1 MSTVGRCL
9 CAAPVPVRGVDR
21 LAPCGTDCRELDA
34 LRRWTPARRRAGA
47 SACPGD
53 HEASLSKVVLLITG
67 LTGRIAGLAGL
78 EMRLGLDLYVLDYF
92 DMTVQIMF
100 ASCPVA

>member
-1 MSTVGRCL
+1 M
-9 CAAPVPVRGVDR
+9 
-21 LAPCGTDCRELDA
+21 
-34 LRRWTPARRRAGA
+34 
-47 SACPGD
+47 
-53 HEASLSKVVLLITG
+53 VLLIMG

-92 DMTVQIMF
+92 EMTVQIMF